1 MSFIIARQSIRL
13 STLQRPLRVSYSNG
27 LFIKPTQQQSFIR
40 TFTSG
45 YVRYNQVP
53 ETKETTAVK
62 QPTSRIGQFIQQSK
76 ELVVFYKNGIKLLWS
91 NHKEAKAL
99 QLKVQQEDYEL
110 KRSEFQLIHRSK
122 KDMIKLIPFGFV
134 FCILPE
140 SIPLI
145 VIYLPGMVPSTCL
158 KDSQIQKQRQKLD
171 TIRQKMTMNVLKS
184 AEQVQGITSEDFL
197 SLSKF
202 QRIAKHYGYDFEL
215 SRIDR
220 RHLSAYCRFMGLN
233 DYGTQGILKRR
244 LDKHMNYIKEDDKF
258 LIREGIDNLD
268 TKELSFAIEERGM
281 RSLNETEDQMRR
293 ALKYWLATSE
303 ANETSTIPSGL
314 LVFTPRTDRDRIEF
328 EEKELSIPSQPQPQ
342 PPTTTSSNKR
352 NYAFI
357 QEFEEKIKESKKNVP
372 PVQLRSPLVFN
383 FKKRKNRHLEVD
395 DVSVL
400 SEMTIHTNTNYSRLD
415 RLSDF
420 DTMSIATQ
428 DLLPPEEEEGVF
440 DVIERGSVKSDRM
453 IQKETITTPILSKE
467 SQEIK
472 DVRSDRFESPLWE
485 EERISQG
492 DEMVVRK
499 DKEDM
504 LIDQEP
510 VKSIEQVNE
519 EEGIYDDFMDD
530 IHFGYGGVEDEEV
543 EVNDVQTTMDDLN
556 RPTRM
561 TKRINLE
568 DNFARKRIYEKTGQ
582 VGIKRKSIHHVKQLF
597 TNKIA
602 MNKRVPCNVSTFAMI
617 ADVFCDQ
624 LADDLLAYKENDEE
638 KSDEITVDD
647 MMLLMKRQRLLND
660 KTTLQSLIYKYLPR
674 EYWDDLIVSALA
686 DNVLSTE
693 RNNLN
698 KE

>member
-13 STLQRPLRVSYSNG
+13 STLQRPLRVSYSNS
-27 LFIKPTQQQSFIR
+27 LFLKPTQQQSFIR

-62 QPTSRIGQFIQQSK
+62 QPTSRISQFIQQSK

-158 KDSQIQKQRQKLD
+158 KDSQIQKQREKLD
-171 TIRQKMTMNVLKS
+171 AIRQKMTVNVLKS
-184 AEQVQGITSEDFL
+184 AEQVQGITPEDFL

-268 TKELSFAIEERGM
+268 TKELSSAIEERGM

-303 ANETSTIPSGL
+303 ANEANAIPSGL

-328 EEKELSIPSQPQPQ
+328 EENELSIPSQPQR
-342 PPTTTSSNKR
+342 PTTTSSNKR
-352 NYAFI
+352 DYTFM
-357 QEFEEKIKESKKNVP
+357 QEFEEKIKESKKNAP

-383 FKKRKNRHLEVD
+383 FKKRKNRHLEAD

-420 DTMSIATQ
+420 DHMSIATQ
-428 DLLPPEEEEGVF
+428 DLLPPEEEEGVL
-440 DVIERGSVKSDRM
+440 DEIERGSVKSDKM
-453 IQKETITTPILSKE
+453 IQKETTPIPIISKD

-472 DVRSDRFESPLWE
+472 DVRSDMFESSLWEE

-499 DKEDM
+499 DKEDVLM
-504 LIDQEP
+504 DQEP

-519 EEGIYDDFMDD
+519 EEEGIYDGFMDD
-530 IHFGYGGVEDEEV
+530 VHFGYGGIEEV
-543 EVNDVQTTMDDLN
+543 EEDEVRTTMDDLN
-556 RPTRM
+556 RPTRI

-582 VGIKRKSIHHVKQLF
+582 VELRQSMNVHHVKQLF

-638 KSDEITVDD
+638 KSDEITMDD

-660 KTTLQSLIYKYLPR
+660 KTTLQSLIYKHLPR